1 MNRLTRKELEDI
13 IKDICSDEAAEIYV
27 ETGIDF
33 KFDHYDSDIKGVAV
47 RELKNTSQPVT
58 FEILEN
64 LHKRLLE
71 VNKNLVLLIFCEE
84 EEMGE

>member
-1 MNRLTRKELEDI
+1 MNRLTRKQLENV

-33 KFDHYDSDIKGVAV
+33 MFDHYDSDIRGVVV
-47 RELKNTSQPVT
+47 RELKNTSRPVT

-71 VNKNLVLLIFCEE
+71 INKGLVLLIYCEG
-84 EEMGE
+84 EEMDE